1 MELRFFING
10 KLYDNPNNWDEVS
23 SSIEFDPVNQIT
35 TISHDVEFV
44 WVGDVYNLLYQTYLD
59 GGLCDLL
66 EVIIEGK
73 PRNTFVRIFKGQ
85 INIAKCTFNERKRTV
100 SVNILDDSFGARI
113 ENNKTAKVALDSTET
128 KNGETIAA
136 SESFVF
142 AFTSSDGSYL
152 ADSCRGYAVHD
163 AFDFIIG
170 WMTDNTVTFRSDF
183 FDPIGTGDGKDDWVV
198 SGVDLRNSGQSVS
211 APKFSFQEIFDLMR
225 KVRNI
230 GMGFQ
235 TDSDGNPV
243 VRIEEID
250 FFRSNTDTILL
261 EDINETELSFD
272 NNILYT
278 SIKVGSDII
287 EKIDCSTTCSA
298 TNDISYFGFETE
310 YYTLTGECN
319 SGTELDLSIDDPFIV
334 DTNKIQEVVEF
345 DQDSYDEKTFLII
358 RDSASANFLAKSDP
372 LSNGENWYNEQY
384 TNKYILARY
393 QDYLAGSIG
402 LFGLYNGY
410 NLFEA
415 TGSTNSGILYPVQS
429 PASTTYQP
437 LLNVTVFDPQGR
449 FDLVTDRFTPVD
461 DGAYQFCL
469 GVAIDDWPTCPS
481 GILVSVLLN
490 VEHYDS
496 SGTLINTHFSDVRTH
511 ATRLSSPLYEEWTS
525 PYISMDSGDYA
536 IFTVDYNQDKDPSV
550 PSNQAEIVIGGTS
563 PDKQRFAC
571 CNSRAS
577 VPLAQVNTGQKRQL
591 AITSFEYPIP
601 FDDFKDLYQD
611 TTQRIRITSEGID
624 RTGYINSIDYN
635 FVKGSAQI
643 EIISNG

>member
-10 KLYDNPNNWDEVS
+10 TLYENPVNWDEVS
-23 SSIEFDPVNQIT
+23 ASIEFDAVNQIT
-35 TISHDVEFV
+35 SISHDVDYV
-44 WVGDVYNLLYQTYLD
+44 WTGDVYNLLYQTYLD

-66 EVIIEGK
+66 EVIIEGR

-100 SVNILDDSFGARI
+100 SVKILDDSFGARI
-113 ENNKTAKVALDSTET
+113 ENNKTAKVALNSSLT
-128 KNGETIAA
+128 KNGEAITA

-142 AFTSSDGSYL
+142 AFTSSNGSYL

-163 AFDFIIG
+163 AFAFMIG
-170 WMTDNTVTFRSDF
+170 WMTDNTVSFRSDF
-183 FDPIGTGDGKDDWVV
+183 FDPNGSSDGKDDWIA
-198 SGVDLRNSGQSVS
+198 SGVDLRNAGQSVS
-211 APKFSFQEIFDLMR
+211 APKFSFQELFDIMR
-225 KVRNI
+225 KVRNV

-235 TDSDGNPV
+235 TDSNGNPV
-243 VRIEEID
+243 VRIEGID
-250 FFRSNTDTILL
+250 FFRSNTDTVLL
-261 EDINETELSFD
+261 ENVNETELSFD

-278 SIKVGSDII
+278 SIKVGSDIV
-287 EKIDCSTTCSA
+287 EKIDCLTTCSA

-345 DQDSYDEKTFLII
+345 DQDTYDEKTFLII
-358 RDSASANFLAKSDP
+358 RDAASANLLAKSDP

-393 QDYLAGSIG
+393 QDYLSGSIG

-415 TGSTNSGILYPVQS
+415 TGNVSSGILLPVQS
-429 PASTTYQP
+429 PSFTNYQLP
-437 LLNVTVFDPQGR
+437 LNVIVFDPQGR
-449 FDLVTDRFTPVD
+449 FDLVTDRYTPVD

-469 GVAIDDWPTCPS
+469 GTAIDDFPSSPS
-481 GILVSVLLN
+481 GVLVSLTLN

-496 SGTLINTHFSDVRTH
+496 AGTLITKYSSDARVH
-511 ATRLSSPLYEEWTS
+511 ATRLSSPLYEEWTT

-536 IFTVDYNQDKDPSV
+536 IFTVDYNQDLNPAV
-550 PSNQAEIVIGGTS
+550 TQAEIVIGGSS
-563 PDKQRFAC
+563 PDLQRFEC
-571 CNSRAS
+571 CQSRAS

-601 FDDFKDLYQD
+601 FDDFRDLYSD
-611 TTQRIRITSEGID
+611 TTQRIRITSDGID
-624 RTGYINSIDYN
+624 RTGYINSIEYN